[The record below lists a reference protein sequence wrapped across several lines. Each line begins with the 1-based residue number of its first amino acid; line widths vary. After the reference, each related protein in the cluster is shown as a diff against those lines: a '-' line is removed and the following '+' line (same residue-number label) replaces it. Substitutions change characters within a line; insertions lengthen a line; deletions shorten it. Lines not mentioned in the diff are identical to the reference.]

1 MSIFHNRRKEVIHE
15 KPYESILELIG
26 NTPMLHL
33 RNIRRPGDG
42 DLYAKIEFMNPGGS
56 YKDRAALG
64 MVIEAERKG
73 ILKKGST
80 IIEPTAGNTGI
91 GLALIGV
98 IMGYKVIIVMPE
110 KYSAEKMILVRAL
123 GAQLEITPK
132 EELMEGAIKK
142 AKELHERIPDSF
154 MPHQFENPANP
165 KSHYETTA
173 KEIFDQM
180 EGKLDAIVIGAGTGG
195 TLTGIA
201 QFMKERIDHIRVYL
215 VEPQGSI
222 FGGGEAGPHK
232 VEGIGSE
239 FIPEVMNMDLVDH
252 VITVHDEDSF
262 ETVRMLA
269 QKEGLLVGGS
279 SGTNVYASM
288 KVARELGEGK
298 RIVTLLPDGSERYLS
313 KKIFESDMEA
323 LPARRSK

>member
-1 MSIFHNRRKEVIHE
+1 MIHE

-26 NTPMLHL
+26 STPMLHL
-33 RNIRRPGDG
+33 RKIKRPGDG
-42 DLYAKIEFMNPGGS
+42 DIYAKIEFMNPGGS

-64 MVIEAERKG
+64 MIIDAEKRG

-91 GLALIGV
+91 GLALIGT

-110 KYSAEKMILVRAL
+110 KYSAEKMILVKAL

-142 AKELHERIPDSF
+142 AKKLHEQIPDSF

-173 KEIFDQM
+173 KEIYDQM
-180 EGKLDAIVIGAGTGG
+180 EGNLDAIVIGAGTGG
-195 TLTGIA
+195 TITGIA
-201 QFMKERIDHIRVYL
+201 QFMKERIDHLRAYL

-239 FIPEVMNMDLVDH
+239 FIPEVMDMDLVDH

-288 KVARELGEGK
+288 EVAKELGEGK

-313 KKIFESDMEA
+313 KNIFESDLEA
-323 LPARRSK
+323 LPAGRSNSNF

>member
-1 MSIFHNRRKEVIHE
+1 MIHE
-15 KPYESILELIG
+15 IPYESILELIG
-26 NTPMLHL
+26 DTPMLHL
-33 RNIRRPGDG
+33 RKIKRPGDG
-42 DLYAKIEFMNPGGS
+42 DIYAKIEFMNPGGS

-64 MVIEAERKG
+64 MIIDAEKRG

-91 GLALIGV
+91 GLALIGT

-110 KYSAEKMILVRAL
+110 KYSAEKMILVKAL

-173 KEIFDQM
+173 KEIYDQM
-180 EGKLDAIVIGAGTGG
+180 GGNLDAIVIGAGTGG

-201 QFMKERIDHIRVYL
+201 QFMKERIDHLRAYL

-239 FIPEVMNMDLVDH
+239 FIPGVMDMDLVDH

-288 KVARELGEGK
+288 KVAKELGEGK
-298 RIVTLLPDGSERYLS
+298 RIVTLLPDGSEMYLS
-313 KKIFESDMEA
+313 KNIFESDLEV